1 MISTELLRRYP
12 FFAMLTDDQ
21 LKAIAMIADEKT
33 FPKETLLLKE
43 NTPATKLILLL
54 EGDVDLVYSGG
65 GEGAISNAL
74 VGSIAPGEMLGVS
87 SLIEPYV
94 YISSARATVPVKVV
108 EIDGAAVRA
117 LMHLDKTLGYAL
129 MNNVASA
136 VLERLKYTQVE
147 LAAARA

>member
-12 FFAMLTDDQ
+12 FFALLTDEQ
-21 LKAIAMIADEKT
+21 LKAIAMIAEEKT
-33 FPKETLLLKE
+33 YPKGTLLVKE
-43 NTPATKLILLL
+43 NTSATKLILLL

-87 SLIEPYV
+87 SLIEPYI
-94 YISSARATVPVKVV
+94 YISSARATVPAKVV
-108 EIDGAAVRA
+108 EIDGVAARA
-117 LMHLDKTLGYAL
+117 LMQVDKSLGYTL
-129 MNNVASA
+129 MSNVAA
-136 VLERLKYTQVE
+136 AALERLKYTQVE

>member
-1 MISTELLRRYP
+1 MVSPELLRRYP
-12 FFAMLTDDQ
+12 FFSLLDDEQ
-21 LKAIAMIADEKT
+21 LKAIAMIAEEKT
-33 FPKETLLLKE
+33 YPKETLLLKE
-43 NTPATKLILLL
+43 NTAASKLILLL

-87 SLIEPYV
+87 SLIEPYT

-108 EIDGAAVRA
+108 EIDGPAVRA
-117 LMHLDKTLGYAL
+117 LMQVDKLLGYAL
-129 MNNVASA
+129 MSNVAAA